1 VKHAYSTPPWAEALA
16 VEAEQNGET
25 EKFVHLTDIYSMGCI
40 RLMKMLRTEGAGQN
54 RLYDYLQE
62 QIQDAI
68 RQVNGEFDAAVE
80 ARER

>member
-1 VKHAYSTPPWAEALA
+1 
-16 VEAEQNGET
+16 
-25 EKFVHLTDIYSMGCI
+25 MGCI

-68 RQVNGEFDAAVE
+68 RQVNEEFDAAVE

>member
-1 VKHAYSTPPWAEALA
+1 MKHAYSTPPWAEALA

-25 EKFVHLTDIYSMGCI
+25 EKFVHLTDINSMGCI